1 MMLSS
6 ETVNAERQREHTNED
21 GGGDNSYEFEEKI
34 LRAWLEKYIEKY
46 NKNIQP
52 STGST
57 NIQRIAKKSRTSTF
71 KMPMLDHE
79 HITAL
84 SMYPFLINPLYQPSI
99 YSSYIPLLYDATTHL
114 IPIGQVPYQKEEYHH
129 RFFGP
134 LHTQF
139 PIGYTNVQGIMSS
152 TLINNDHEVKE
163 TVNVLNSI
171 PPGNQEVIKKYD
183 NESHTQEQ
191 ILNQSQ
197 DYIDHTSPQGLNP
210 EELIKNYQKKVDK
223 NEQQNSKSDRK
234 LLDQTIV
241 DDLLSTVT
249 ADQNQMSESYE
260 IQDLQ
265 PMTTTIES
273 NNTSMTLNTINLTEI
288 YQTSTISSLNISNKT
303 SKSKIY
309 SKSAS
314 QLSLSSDQLVKHIN
328 LPNHSTTQEST
339 LLSNTKQ
346 LETTVKTFS
355 STTDDENQEITL
367 TSEER
372 SRQNKPQKAHHYSN
386 HQLTADILKGPTI
399 NIEEISTEMAI
410 TRQDSKLVNKFPTPP
425 LITTTT
431 LFSTPLCE
439 NNDCKITSPTHYH
452 SIPFNDK
459 EKNNASSDQELKKY
473 INGQDNIMNLNS
485 SPRRPSAISIFT
497 SKTSTLSY
505 PKTYPAIILTSSQ
518 PHPKYFSSTQSP
530 YAEYITD
537 KNNKIQPTSLRYT
550 SLLPTIFQPLN
561 INNIIT
567 TSVLE
572 ETKTEQ
578 TPSITMNSNK
588 CTNSITQNSN
598 ALRHHD
604 DSTRPTSTSKIII
617 APRDFFNT
625 ESLMKTIQNNLTSDI
640 NMYSNSYQS
649 PKIPTATKKSNTHKD
664 DNINN
669 YLSITTEETKRSS
682 FKPTVMPIKQYN
694 SAQKKVPLITDSD
707 DSKFRK
713 STYNQET
720 LNSPRS
726 TEDSELWYNHMY
738 PQNPL
743 KKEPNEEQIH
753 FLLKKIIKLLKPEIE
768 KQTLT
773 KESVA
778 RLVPPRLGDPE
789 KFVYIIYPW
798 VIDAAKNMENEERT
812 RINANLNTTSDKL

>member
-1 MMLSS
+1 
-6 ETVNAERQREHTNED
+6 
-21 GGGDNSYEFEEKI
+21 
-34 LRAWLEKYIEKY
+34 
-46 NKNIQP
+46 
-52 STGST
+52 
-57 NIQRIAKKSRTSTF
+57 
-71 KMPMLDHE
+71 MPMLDHE
-79 HITAL
+79 HIAAL

-99 YSSYIPLLYDATTHL
+99 YSSYIPLPYDATTRL

-152 TLINNDHEVKE
+152 TLINNDPEVNE
-163 TVNVLNSI
+163 TVNVPNSI

-183 NESHTQEQ
+183 NQSHTPEQ
-191 ILNQSQ
+191 KLNQSQ
-197 DYIDHTSPQGLNP
+197 DYIDHTSTQGLNL
-210 EELIKNYQKKVDK
+210 EELIKNDQKKIDIS
-223 NEQQNSKSDRK
+223 EQQNSKSDRK

-241 DDLLSTVT
+241 DDLQNTVT

-265 PMTTTIES
+265 PITTTIES
-273 NNTSMTLNTINLTEI
+273 NNTSMTLNTINFTET

-309 SKSAS
+309 SNSVS
-314 QLSLSSDQLVKHIN
+314 QFSLSSDQLVKHIN
-328 LPNHSTTQEST
+328 LPNHSTTQEPT
-339 LLSNTKQ
+339 FLSNTDK
-346 LETTVKTFS
+346 
-355 STTDDENQEITL
+355 NQEITL
-367 TSEER
+367 TFEER
-372 SRQNKPQKAHHYSN
+372 SQQNKLQKAHHYSN
-386 HQLTADILKGPTI
+386 HKLTADILKVPII
-399 NIEEISTEMAI
+399 NIGEISTETAI
-410 TRQDSKLVNKFPTPP
+410 TRQDSKLINVFPMPP
-425 LITTTT
+425 LTTTTT

-439 NNDCKITSPTHYH
+439 NNYSEITSSSH
-452 SIPFNDK
+452 SPRITSNGK
-459 EKNNASSDQELKKY
+459 EKNNPSSDQKLKKY

-485 SPRRPSAISIFT
+485 SPTPPSAISILT
-497 SKTSTLSY
+497 SKISTFSY
-505 PKTYPAIILTSSQ
+505 PKTYSAIILTSSQ
-518 PHPKYFSSTQSP
+518 PHHKYFSSTQSP
-530 YAEYITD
+530 YAKYITD

-561 INNIIT
+561 INNTIT
-567 TSVLE
+567 TSVLV
-572 ETKTEQ
+572 ETKTEP
-578 TPSITMNSNK
+578 TPSNTMNSNK
-588 CTNSITQNSN
+588 YTNSITQNTN
-598 ALRHHD
+598 APRHHD
-604 DSTRPTSTSKIII
+604 GLTRPTSTSKITIT
-617 APRDFFNT
+617 PHDFFYT
-625 ESLMKTIQNNLTSDI
+625 ESRVKNIQNNSTSDK
-640 NMYSNSYQS
+640 NMYSYQS

-664 DNINN
+664 DDINN

-682 FKPTVMPIKQYN
+682 FKPTVMPIKQNN
-694 SAQKKVPLITDSD
+694 SAQKKLPLITDSD

-713 STYNQET
+713 LTYNQET

-798 VIDAAKNMENEERT
+798 VIDAAKNLENEERT
-812 RINANLNTTSDKL
+812 KINANSSTTSDKL